1 MEKSTLQFLTQL
13 EKNNNREWFNENKSL
28 YTEAQTDVIAF
39 VEELIQGI
47 GKFDA
52 EILKIDAKKSLF
64 RIYRDTR
71 FSHDKSPYK
80 TNFGASLGIGKGSQK
95 AGYYLHI
102 EPGKSFTAAGIYMPD
117 APTLKKVRT
126 EISENGKDFLK
137 IIHNATFKKEFGD
150 LDSESALKKIPQGF
164 DKEDPMA
171 EYLKLKNF
179 VVLKKIS
186 DKELLEP
193 KAAENLISLF
203 KETKAFND
211 FINLSLQD

>member
-1 MEKSTLQFLTQL
+1 MEKSTLQFLKTL
-13 EKNNNREWFNENKSL
+13 EKNNNREWFSENKNL
-28 YTEAQTDVIAF
+28 YTEAQSDVISF
-39 VEELIQGI
+39 VDDLIQGI

-102 EPGKSFTAAGIYMPD
+102 EPGKSFIAAGIYMPD
-117 APTLKKVRT
+117 APTLKKVRI

-137 IIHNATFKKEFGD
+137 IINNAKFKKEFGE

-179 VVLKKIS
+179 VVLKKIN

-193 KAAENLISLF
+193 KAGENLISLF
-203 KETKAFND
+203 KETKTFND

>member
-1 MEKSTLQFLTQL
+1 MKSSTLQFLKTL
-13 EKNNNREWFNENKSL
+13 EKNNNREWFNENKNL
-28 YTEAQTDVIAF
+28 YLEAQSDVISF
-39 VEELIQGI
+39 VDDLIQGI

-52 EILKIDAKKSLF
+52 DILKIDAKKSLF

-102 EPGKSFTAAGIYMPD
+102 EPAKSFIAAGIYMPD

-137 IIHNATFKKEFGD
+137 IINNAKFKKEFGE

-179 VVLKKIS
+179 VVLKKIN

-193 KAAENLISLF
+193 KAGENLISLF
-203 KETKAFND
+203 KETKTFND

>member
-1 MEKSTLQFLTQL
+1 MKDSTIQFLKDL
-13 EKNNNREWFNENKSL
+13 SKNNNRDWFTDNKNQYL
-28 YTEAQTDVIAF
+28 DAQNDVITF
-39 VEELIQGI
+39 VEKLIQGI
-47 GKFDA
+47 GNFD
-52 EILKIDAKKSLF
+52 ESILKIDAKKSLF
-64 RIYRDTR
+64 RIYRDVR

-102 EPGKSFTAAGIYMPD
+102 EPGKSFIAAGIYMPD

-126 EISENGKDFLK
+126 EISENGKEFLK
-137 IIHNATFKKEFGD
+137 IVNNAKFKKEFGD

-179 VVLKKIS
+179 VVIKKIS
-186 DKELLEP
+186 DKELLEV
-193 KAAENLISLF
+193 KAAENLVSLF
-203 KETKAFND
+203 KEAKPFND
-211 FINLSLQD
+211 FINLSLED

>member
-13 EKNNNREWFNENKSL
+13 DKNNNREWFNENKNL
-28 YTEAQTDVIAF
+28 YLEAQASVIEF
-39 VEELIQGI
+39 VENIIQGI
-47 GKFDA
+47 GKFD
-52 EILKIDAKKSLF
+52 EDILKIDAQKSLF

-71 FSHDKSPYK
+71 FSNDKSPYK

-102 EPGKSFTAAGIYMPD
+102 EPGKSFIAAGIYMPD

-126 EISENGKDFLK
+126 EISENGKTFLK
-137 IIHNATFKKEFGD
+137 IINNAKFKKEFGD

-186 DKELLEP
+186 DKELLEV
-193 KAAENLISLF
+193 KSAENLVSHF
-203 KETKAFND
+203 KEAKAFND
-211 FINLSLQD
+211 FINLSLEE